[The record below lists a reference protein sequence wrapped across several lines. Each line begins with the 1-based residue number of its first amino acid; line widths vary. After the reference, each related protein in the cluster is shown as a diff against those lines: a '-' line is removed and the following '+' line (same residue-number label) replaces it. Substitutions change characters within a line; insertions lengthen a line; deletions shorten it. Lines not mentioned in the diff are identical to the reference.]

1 MVSCG
6 CWINSKSQSQFLGPL
21 CLWQCFF
28 NVYFINVNIFCSS
41 VVWLVGTISLFC
53 EATVPFILKKV
64 YWPQTTRERLFSSSL
79 CNGEI
84 EVEIK
89 YWSVNIAFPTWAHI
103 VQGCTEGGQHVIGS
117 IYRPLSVCSL
127 EGKGNRT
134 FGLFTLQ
141 VWKLVPHLPFHTIS
155 FQICLN
161 PALVGTGSD
170 IGLKSEKEFSFPHS
184 KSVPHQA
191 SLL

>member
-1 MVSCG
+1 MDPQMALPTAPDWFESISGVL
-6 CWINSKSQSQFLGPL
+6 F
-21 CLWQCFF
+21 
-28 NVYFINVNIFCSS
+28 YFCSF
-41 VVWLVGTISLFC
+41 VVWLATTISLFC

-89 YWSVNIAFPTWAHI
+89 YWSVNIAFLTWAHI
-103 VQGCTEGGQHVIGS
+103 VQRCTEGGQHVIGS

-134 FGLFTLQ
+134 FGLFTLL
-141 VWKLVPHLPFHTIS
+141 VWKLVPHFPFHTIS

-184 KSVPHQA
+184 KSVPYHA

>member
-1 MVSCG
+1 MG
-6 CWINSKSQSQFLGPL
+6 KNSTNVFTKFFLH
-21 CLWQCFF
+21 LWSSGHVNTAYICNSFF
-28 NVYFINVNIFCSS
+28 SFCSF
-41 VVWLVGTISLFC
+41 VVWLATTISLFC

-141 VWKLVPHLPFHTIS
+141 VWKLVPHFPFHTIS

-184 KSVPHQA
+184 KSISHQA